1 MKFKKLSLFAVALS
15 SLFIGC
21 NSEKEKF
28 LTIYSSRNEQLI
40 KPVFDLY
47 TQETGVK
54 INFTTGKAGALTEK
68 IKAEGKR
75 TPADLL
81 ITVDGGNLWNAKE
94 KGILAPIKSEKL
106 SKAIPAHL
114 KDSEDYWFGVSLRAR
129 TMVYHPDRIKE
140 GELTTYEA
148 LADSTFKGR
157 LVLRTSKKVYN
168 QSLVSMLIDQNGEEK
183 TKEVVSGW
191 VNNLAIEPTSNDT
204 KAMQALIDGK
214 GDVTLV
220 NTYYYGRMQAKDS
233 NLALKI
239 FWPNQVA
246 QVAQNTQSSDST
258 SNSGVHINVSGIAL
272 IAASKNQKE
281 ATAFVEWLIT
291 PKAQALFAELNMEYP
306 VINGVKLAKQVEA
319 WGTFK
324 KSETSIANYG
334 ENQAK
339 AIRLMQSVN
348 YK

>member
-1 MKFKKLSLFAVALS
+1 MKFIKIGVFALAVS
-15 SLFIGC
+15 SLLISC
-21 NSEKEKF
+21 NSEKENL

-94 KGILAPIKSEKL
+94 KGILSPIKSEKL

-114 KDSEDYWFGVSLRAR
+114 KDSENYWFGVSLRAR
-129 TMVYHPDRIKE
+129 TMVYHPERIKE

-168 QSLVSMLIDQNGEEK
+168 QSLVSMLIDQNGEDK

-220 NTYYYGRMQAKDS
+220 NTYYYGRMQKKDS

-239 FWPNQVA
+239 FWPNQPNE
-246 QVAQNTQSSDST
+246 QNSDST

-272 IAASKNQKE
+272 VAASKNQKE

-306 VINGVKLAKQVEA
+306 VIDGTKLAKQVEA

-324 KSETSIANYG
+324 KSKTSIANYG

>member
-21 NSEKEKF
+21 NADKEKS

-106 SKAIPAHL
+106 TKAIPAHL
-114 KDSEDYWFGVSLRAR
+114 KDSENYWFGVSLRAR
-129 TMVYHPDRIKE
+129 TMVYHPERIKA
-140 GELTTYEA
+140 GELTSYEA

-168 QSLVSMLIDQNGEEK
+168 QSLVSMLIDQHGEEK

-220 NTYYYGRMQAKDS
+220 NTYYYGRMQKKDS

-239 FWPNQVA
+239 FWPNQVNE
-246 QVAQNTQSSDST
+246 QPNKQNSDSI

-272 IAASKNQKE
+272 VAASKNQKE
-281 ATAFVEWLIT
+281 ATAFVEWLVT

-306 VINGVKLAKQVEA
+306 VIEGVKLANQVEA
-319 WGTFK
+319 WGLFK
-324 KSETSIANYG
+324 KSETAISTFG
-334 ENQAK
+334 EKQAQ
-339 AIRLMQSVN
+339 AIRLMQSVD